1 MCSSCIRSARRAPS
15 AFADQVGSLKP
26 GKYAEL
32 PDRRPGESRYGP
44 IYDLY
49 GALVF
54 AASFP
59 NISQIYVGGELVAEH
74 GKLVKHDTVE
84 LGRDVRAHG
93 KEPRD
98 HCTHA
103 RRSELALIHTL
114 IHKVTR
120 MLRSML
126 LSNPSMSHRARA
138 VVCAA
143 AILFCSWVGA
153 AAEPPRLLV
162 KNALIMTM
170 APTATRMPSR
180 AIWLSIA
187 TGRLQRSAAV
197 RLQMHWARQRR
208 STRRACSSSRDS
220 YRATVISRLQC
231 AEVACRTRELDGLI
245 DNPLPFFSGRFYEK
259 GDLYSFALHGSL
271 DYLRNGITS
280 AFEYPIRSR
289 EMTDEKLYK
298 EMLQAELA
306 SGMRIVYG
314 YNVPDLA
321 LEQARAAFVDFKAFA
336 EREAARNPRLLKLAL
351 AKTGHL
357 GRWGKDFFPNEV
369 AIAKEFDLDL
379 QLHFLESNFYQRQNR
394 ADFKMMEEVG
404 ALDVGLIYGHFIHYS
419 EDILNKSVAAGAR
432 MVWNPLSNGRIASG
446 LADVPKYL
454 KAGMTVGMG
463 LDGQSTADL
472 ADPFE
477 NMRMGLYSQRMKYNN
492 ASILLPQ
499 DMLRLHTLGTAQAIG
514 VADKVGSLE
523 VGKFADFLLVDTTQ
537 PDTGPVYDPYATLVF
552 VCSSSNVDTVFVG
565 GEPVV
570 RRGQP
575 LKFDAQAVAA
585 DAKARVAAIQRRSEK
600 AASVASR

>member
-1 MCSSCIRSARRAPS
+1 
-15 AFADQVGSLKP
+15 
-26 GKYAEL
+26 
-32 PDRRPGESRYGP
+32 
-44 IYDLY
+44 
-49 GALVF
+49 
-54 AASFP
+54 
-59 NISQIYVGGELVAEH
+59 
-74 GKLVKHDTVE
+74 
-84 LGRDVRAHG
+84 
-93 KEPRD
+93 
-98 HCTHA
+98 
-103 RRSELALIHTL
+103 
-114 IHKVTR
+114 
-120 MLRSML
+120 ML

-143 AILFCSWVGA
+143 AMLFCSWVGA

-170 APTATRMPSR
+170 APGDKDAFTGYLVVDSDGK
-180 AIWLSIA
+180 IA
-187 TGRLQRSAAV
+187 TVGRGAAPDALGATKTIDAQGMFLIPGFISGHSHLAASVRRGRLP
-197 RLQMHWARQRR
+197 
-208 STRRACSSSRDS
+208 DK
-220 YRATVISRLQC
+220 
-231 AEVACRTRELDGLI
+231 ELDGLI

-314 YNVPDLA
+314 YNVPDLP

-432 MVWNPLSNGRIASG
+432 MVWNPLSNGRLASG